1 MKVLVEALAAEFG
14 GIRTYVEQLLAAWE
28 IAYPDDE
35 LTVLVPVG
43 SDLPTGSHR
52 RRELAIPGPDIVAR
66 PLVHTLAIRRL
77 VAETGADAVLAT
89 LPNTSLRHP
98 GVPLTVVVHD
108 LRHELRPEQFSRGR
122 RLVRALA
129 YGRAYRLADHI
140 VSVSQR
146 SLDDLHR
153 LHPQMTATP
162 SSVVHHGADHV
173 PQQEFRPHRG
183 PAVAFAHHTNKNP
196 DLVLAAW
203 ALATATGVEVP
214 ELLLVGTGSDRE
226 RLTARA
232 VEHGVGDQVTMA
244 PYLDDAA
251 FADALADASAIVFPS
266 SFEGFGLPVLEGM
279 LASVPV
285 VIGPEPAT
293 QEVAGGWAAVAEGW
307 SAAELLDAVQRACAY
322 DVQHL
327 ESARRHAASFTWQR
341 TVEQTRATLGR

>member
-14 GIRTYVEQLLAAWE
+14 GIRTYVEHLLAAWE
-28 IAYPDDE
+28 SAFPDDD
-35 LTVLVPVG
+35 LTVLVPQG
-43 SDLPTGSHR
+43 SDLHIAGHR

-66 PLVHTLAIRRL
+66 PLAHTAAIRRL
-77 VAETGADAVLAT
+77 VAESDADAVLAT

-108 LRHELRPEQFSRGR
+108 LRHEIRPEQFSRGR

-129 YGRAYRLADHI
+129 YRRAYALADHI

-153 LHPQMTATP
+153 LHPGLRATP
-162 SSVVHHGADHV
+162 STVVHHGADHV
-173 PQQEFRPHRG
+173 GAAAGERTG

-196 DLVLAAW
+196 RLVLQAW
-203 ALATATGVEVP
+203 SLAQRRGIALP
-214 ELLLVGTGSDRE
+214 ELILVGTGSERQALTEEAQRLGIADR
-226 RLTARA
+226 
-232 VEHGVGDQVTMA
+232 VTMA

-251 FADALADASAIVFPS
+251 FGAVLAESAAVVFPS

-279 LASVPV
+279 LIGSPV

-293 QEVAGGWAAVAEGW
+293 QEVAGGWASVAAVWTAE
-307 SAAELLDAVQRACAY
+307 ALLDAVVAGCAFDDDHLAAARA
-322 DVQHL
+322 
-327 ESARRHAASFTWQR
+327 HAATFTWQR
-341 TVEQTRATLGR
+341 TAEQTRAALR